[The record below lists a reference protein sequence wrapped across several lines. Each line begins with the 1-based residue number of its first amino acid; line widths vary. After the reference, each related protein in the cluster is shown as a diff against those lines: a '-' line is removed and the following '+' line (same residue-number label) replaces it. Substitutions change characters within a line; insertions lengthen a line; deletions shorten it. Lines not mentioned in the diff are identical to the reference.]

1 MVKDVVNNLDKKDYQ
16 TTINNDKYDL
26 KNAEKF
32 LLKIVTKR
40 ISKNEVRELYE
51 NLIKPK
57 VNQLKDAE
65 GKGKEKR
72 TNILNILKNIK
83 SIIFDGIYL
92 DYFDKSE
99 IAEEIIAKSTKS
111 RRQRLNVIEEEK
123 QKINDGLFNHYFGY
137 SSPDNM
143 HERLSD
149 AWVGTNKNQVYLVN
163 DKLTKLKNIVKNVP
177 KDKAFR
183 IEENENIIGIVE
195 RILELN
201 NENQSGL
208 GLKILTPN

>member
-26 KNAEKF
+26 KNAEIF

-83 SIIFDGIYL
+83 SIIFDGLYL

-99 IAEEIIAKSTKS
+99 IAEESIAKSTKS

-149 AWVGTNKNQVYLVN
+149 AWVGTNKNQVHLIN